1 MSEEWSAPAWA
12 VLAVLGTV
20 AALLLLLLAALGLHG
35 LAPQPTK
42 GQIFPRLLLRLSS
55 LLYLTTKMQP

>member
-20 AALLLLLLAALGLHG
+20 AALLLLLLAALAVLPGLWIRRSRPVG
-35 LAPQPTK
+35 PGGEDET
-42 GQIFPRLLLRLSS
+42 
-55 LLYLTTKMQP
+55 